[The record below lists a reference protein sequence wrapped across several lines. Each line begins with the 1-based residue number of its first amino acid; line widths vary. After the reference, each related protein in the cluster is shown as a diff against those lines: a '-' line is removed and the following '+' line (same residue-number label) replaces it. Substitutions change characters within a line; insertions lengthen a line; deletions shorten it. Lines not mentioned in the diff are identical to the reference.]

1 MIWTSTIVSC
11 WNFVRLPA
19 SNNTANAEHKNSSFH
34 RIYSDCGSDV
44 SDESDTES
52 ELNTSLQSTRS
63 IQSARS
69 GRHSLRHNNS
79 TLNTSF
85 LSQAPSM
92 FSTSTYTVKK
102 PHRAS
107 MHNLLQANRF
117 DNESIRSFDR
127 RSHIDLTRDLYDGN
141 QSVYSTAVGSAFN
154 QFGSRPQSPVSITDS
169 VSQLYARDA
178 AVNFASRCSS
188 RLSMNDI
195 PDEFESGITQLSISG
210 VAKNR
215 ENYRN
220 FSGSQANESIAPFAF
235 RQRKTLL
242 LPARLSYHE
251 SNQQDASIAAN
262 QTSWLAGGYWNNTTS
277 PQKRQQYKQTK

>member
-1 MIWTSTIVSC
+1 MIWASTIVSF

-19 SNNTANAEHKNSSFH
+19 THNAANLDNQNSSFH

-52 ELNTSLQSTRS
+52 ELNTSLQSNRS
-63 IQSARS
+63 MRS
-69 GRHSLRHNNS
+69 GIHSFRNNNS

-85 LSQAPSM
+85 VSQAPSM

-107 MHNLLQANRF
+107 MQNLMQANRF
-117 DNESIRSFDR
+117 DNEPIRTFDR
-127 RSHIDLTRDLYDGN
+127 RSRIDLTRDLYDGN
-141 QSVYSTAVGSAFN
+141 QSVYSSALESTFN
-154 QFGSRPQSPVSITDS
+154 HFASRPQSPASFAGS
-169 VSQLYARDA
+169 VSPLHARVA
-178 AVNFASRCSS
+178 TTFASRCSS

-215 ENYRN
+215 QNYRHFN
-220 FSGSQANESIAPFAF
+220 GNQANESIAPFAF

-242 LPARLSYHE
+242 LPARLSYHDN
-251 SNQQDASIAAN
+251 NQQDASIAAN
-262 QTSWLAGGYWNNTTS
+262 QSSWLAGGYWNNTTS
-277 PQKRQQYKQTK
+277 PQKRQQLKQTK